1 MPARP
6 THVALGAMVFACA
19 SAVAM
24 LGLPGSATSVGV
36 PEVPRR
42 LALAA
47 VPAPVDVPGVPPAG
61 VPPVGVPAV
70 PLLEPG
76 PAVGPPGSR
85 PDAVGALDAEAPSPA
100 DRAAGIARRVVVEAG
115 SGEFDVAP
123 GSEPAPGPGTVQVV
137 RVEVERDLP
146 VDRDRFASFVFT
158 TLNDPRGWG
167 HEGTMSF
174 ARTDGDAPI
183 RVMLASPRTSA
194 RLCGGLDTRGRLS
207 CRIGPQVVLTF
218 VRWVHGTEEY
228 ADNLTGYRQY
238 VLNHEVGHA
247 LGYGHVR
254 CPGPGLPAP
263 VMQQQTLG
271 LKGCA
276 PNSWPHP

>member
-1 MPARP
+1 
-6 THVALGAMVFACA
+6 MVFACA

-194 RLCGGLDTRGRLS
+194 RLCGSLDTRGRLS
-207 CRIGPQVVLTF
+207 CRNGPQVVLTF

-238 VLNHEVGHA
+238 VLNHEVGHE
-247 LGYGHVR
+247 LGRSHQGCGKR
-254 CPGPGLPAP
+254 GGPAP
-263 VMQQQTLG
+263 VMVQQTLT
-271 LKGCA
+271 LRGCTPYA
-276 PNSWPHP
+276 WPRRGNRELAGPYL